1 MLEMEGRRVFL
12 VRRVRRAR
20 RAMEAGGGHEE
31 GVDFQR

>member
-12 VRRVRRAR
+12 VRRAR